1 MNKSP
6 TFHHWPRNKCSKAL
20 RVGCIGKY
28 HICLHLYN
36 RIHSGWVKILFVS
49 EIKWQTCDL
58 SGRAVGENS
67 SNSTTKR
74 SLYSANSTNWELYMV
89 GLLLNYK
96 AKRLFSQL
104 GRLKLLYTPKIT
116 VLYWHLWFHDFLT
129 SMETI
134 NRTVHKNVF
143 KVEKLSLD

>member
-1 MNKSP
+1 MLLEKTAQIQPQNDP
-6 TFHHWPRNKCSKAL
+6 FTL
-20 RVGCIGKY
+20 
-28 HICLHLYN
+28 
-36 RIHSGWVKILFVS
+36 
-49 EIKWQTCDL
+49 
-58 SGRAVGENS
+58 
-67 SNSTTKR
+67 
-74 SLYSANSTNWELYMV
+74 TNWELYMV